1 MSSFTSSRTR
11 PLRSVIRWVCGSY
24 LVFVLWNFLAVR
36 SKISNIANIQHDL
49 NRISESQG
57 KNAIKYTSTSTFHH
71 EHPIINED
79 ELKPPRNTTQ
89 SNMVVMVMSARSH
102 FSRRQLIRETWGS
115 GHDNIYFAVGTP
127 CHVPEHLRNDELR
140 CEYDESSQMEWLDK
154 DHNIHQM
161 DTKKE
166 HALLVGEQTINN
178 DILWTDE
185 PETYS
190 GLPHKLRSSLI
201 WLYKNVPHAQWFTK
215 VDDDIKQLLSLF
227 LTEK

>member
-1 MSSFTSSRTR
+1 MLIVDRDGTPF
-11 PLRSVIRWVCGSY
+11 P
-24 LVFVLWNFLAVR
+24 
-36 SKISNIANIQHDL
+36 
-49 NRISESQG
+49 

-190 GLPHKLRSSLI
+190 ALPHKLRSSLI